1 MQFKKNMLCN
11 LKRMDLASQMKVKKT
26 IEKIAQLAFY
36 LVLIRKQVGSP
47 S

>member
-1 MQFKKNMLCN
+1 MLCN
-11 LKRMDLASQMKVKKT
+11 LKCMDLASQMKVKKT
-26 IEKIAQLAFY
+26 IEKRAQLAFY